1 MIISAGINSTLED
14 WRTFL
19 TQTLT
24 GALAAP
30 HDLFR
35 KVKTESLQIYMYLFL
50 DLFKENNVTEEYQ
63 LKSSFVGYSK
73 SCSPNFLFTGN

>member
-1 MIISAGINSTLED
+1 MDVKSTDYIVYWLFCSVGVGSSLEA

-30 HDLFR
+30 
-35 KVKTESLQIYMYLFL
+35 Q
-50 DLFKENNVTEEYQ
+50 DLFKKVEYTECHV
-63 LKSSFVGYSK
+63 F
-73 SCSPNFLFTGN
+73 

>member
-1 MIISAGINSTLED
+1 MFYIGFFFHISFHSADFDVYVTSIYDVILLSTGINSTLED

-35 KVKTESLQIYMYLFL
+35 KVNT
-50 DLFKENNVTEEYQ
+50 NN
-63 LKSSFVGYSK
+63 L
-73 SCSPNFLFTGN
+73 

>member
-1 MIISAGINSTLED
+1 MYLHIVFGYNLNTFDVPAGINSTLED

-35 KVKTESLQIYMYLFL
+35 KVKLQTCTICF
-50 DLFKENNVTEEYQ
+50 
-63 LKSSFVGYSK
+63 
-73 SCSPNFLFTGN
+73 

>member
-1 MIISAGINSTLED
+1 MCSPFETVFNEFVILGINSTLED

-35 KVKTESLQIYMYLFL
+35 KV
-50 DLFKENNVTEEYQ
+50 
-63 LKSSFVGYSK
+63 
-73 SCSPNFLFTGN
+73 

>member
-1 MIISAGINSTLED
+1 MSAGINSTLED

-35 KVKTESLQIYMYLFL
+35 KVKT
-50 DLFKENNVTEEYQ
+50 DLNNIHVHMLVFQLGKQSVTEKKQ
-63 LKSSFVGYSK
+63 LKSSFFCYSK
-73 SCSPNFLFTGN
+73 SWSH